1 MSWRRSEQVL
11 AERQYLST
19 RLWGVTSQKSTIM
32 LLTVVRTSNPT
43 NVPGAMRPD
52 SDAGPL
58 CSTSLTKMPSR
69 ILPQMLNPRP
79 VKSWLLRATTFTWG
93 SWQHKR
99 HHSTLLYRFVTHTD
113 MLLFLYSRQHSGL
126 GVFHNWVPGEYLY
139 PPGVKLQNVG
149 ENCVTHFMI
158 CTSCQLLP
166 WWSDQ
171 GVWDRR
177 GMWHAWE
184 RIF

>member
-1 MSWRRSEQVL
+1 MISCSLVDQCQLFGRTDSIYLQRKNLMSWRQREQIL

-19 RLWGVTSQKSTIM
+19 RLLGVTSQKTTIT
-32 LLTVVRTSNPT
+32 LLTVVSTSNPT

-79 VKSWLLRATTFTWG
+79 VKSWLLRATTFTLG

-99 HHSTLLYRFVTHTD
+99 HHSTLLYCTD
-113 MLLFLYSRQHSGL
+113 LWHRLTCSYFYTAGSTLDWVCSRTGCQENTCICQEQSGRM
-126 GVFHNWVPGEYLY
+126 
-139 PPGVKLQNVG
+139 VG
-149 ENCVTHFMI
+149 KTV
-158 CTSCQLLP
+158 
-166 WWSDQ
+166 
-171 GVWDRR
+171 
-177 GMWHAWE
+177 
-184 RIF
+184 